1 MSDLEAIG
9 LREFVADFHCVT
21 TWSVKGVTWTGVP
34 LLEIF
39 ASLGIEADTN
49 QYVVAVGSDHRRATF
64 VWEDAVAPDVLLAT
78 QLNGVPLGAR
88 HGGPV
93 RLVAPQQYGYKSV
106 KHLLHI
112 DLRPTAPNGLGKE
125 HLRGRVALE
134 ERHPKLSSWVVRLP
148 YRLLIAPTAAIAE
161 RTLGYEPTPVASNEQ
176 KGTRLPNAQH
186 TSPHWI
192 INKIAFDFTLEDA
205 WSLPGV
211 GGPDDFG
218 ALLDVVAQRDR
229 ADTDSKLAL
238 VLFQI
243 RERMGSWFG
252 WDKDRVRAIPGC
264 NETSLADRLPIA
276 LRGTAAAAQR
286 SSSIF
291 VPVFRTANEYAAEV
305 SNGTVHA
312 ALHLAWV
319 EQGNGRYRGEMGVYV
334 KPRGLLGTAYTA
346 AIRPFRHR
354 IIYPAMM
361 RQLERA
367 RSAQSHASA
376 SAGSSN

>member
-1 MSDLEAIG
+1 MPRFTDTPLRPPPSIEAQPRITFTRERVPIASVGMSDLEAIG

-78 QLNGVPLGAR
+78 QLNGVPLDAR

-148 YRLLIAPTAAIAE
+148 YRLQI
-161 RTLGYEPTPVASNEQ
+161 G
-176 KGTRLPNAQH
+176 
-186 TSPHWI
+186 
-192 INKIAFDFTLEDA
+192 
-205 WSLPGV
+205 
-211 GGPDDFG
+211 
-218 ALLDVVAQRDR
+218 R
-229 ADTDSKLAL
+229 AH
-238 VLFQI
+238 V
-243 RERMGSWFG
+243 
-252 WDKDRVRAIPGC
+252 
-264 NETSLADRLPIA
+264 
-276 LRGTAAAAQR
+276 
-286 SSSIF
+286 
-291 VPVFRTANEYAAEV
+291 
-305 SNGTVHA
+305 
-312 ALHLAWV
+312 
-319 EQGNGRYRGEMGVYV
+319 
-334 KPRGLLGTAYTA
+334 
-346 AIRPFRHR
+346 
-354 IIYPAMM
+354 
-361 RQLERA
+361 
-367 RSAQSHASA
+367 
-376 SAGSSN
+376 